1 MNGKKSRQLR
11 TKSKQLMIEWLRSM
25 TPEGEDKEKINEKNL
40 QQFLPQQ
47 THIFANNKFMVSAYT
62 LRWFCLL
69 YTSPS
74 PRDKRQSRMPSSA

>member
-25 TPEGEDKEKINEKNL
+25 TPEGEDREKINEKNL
-40 QQFLPQQ
+40 HEFLPEQ

-62 LRWFCLL
+62 LRWFYKHVKKNPEIKLEDLL
-69 YTSPS
+69 NEI
-74 PRDKRQSRMPSSA
+74 

>member
-47 THIFANNKFMVSAYT
+47 THIFANNKFMVSAYS
-62 LRWFCLL
+62 LRWFYKQVKKNPNVKLEEL
-69 YTSPS
+69 IN
-74 PRDKRQSRMPSSA
+74 AN

>member
-25 TPEGEDKEKINEKNL
+25 TPEGEDKERINEKNL
-40 QQFLPQQ
+40 HEFLPEQ

-62 LRWFCLL
+62 LRWF
-69 YTSPS
+69 YKHVKKNPS
-74 PRDKRQSRMPSSA
+74 IKLEELVNAS

>member
-40 QQFLPQQ
+40 QQFLY
-47 THIFANNKFMVSAYT
+47 THLILDYSLNRLFFAAS
-62 LRWFCLL
+62 
-69 YTSPS
+69 
-74 PRDKRQSRMPSSA
+74 